1 MLALHFKKI
10 EKFENKKE
18 QIKNK
23 IYRGQSFKEE
33 NLLCENGA
41 IQCLVALDAVAVIS
55 CMEWI
60 GNFLFSS
67 IWLNALQSNKMVGM
81 VLPNSIRSFKKHK
94 TTQW

>member
-1 MLALHFKKI
+1 M
-10 EKFENKKE
+10 
-18 QIKNK
+18 KNK

-41 IQCLVALDAVAVIS
+41 IQCLIALDAVAVIS
-55 CMEWI
+55 CTELT

-67 IWLNALQSNKMVGM
+67 IWLNALQSNKMIGM

-94 TTQW
+94 TPPW